1 MIASLGKFIFES
13 IDFEAFVWVKGAS
26 KLSMKMDHIKVP
38 VKTYKGYGI
47 SVDFTDT
54 IPDMFKKIQ
63 VNVVANG
70 MINAQRIPSLLWRYC
85 ALISRTDNL
94 QANS

>member
-1 MIASLGKFIFES
+1 
-13 IDFEAFVWVKGAS
+13 
-26 KLSMKMDHIKVP
+26 MKMDHIKVP

-94 QANS
+94 QANSLLRPKSANISFTNLRGDRMEDSGV